1 MKLKQF
7 IPPIL
12 LELRHYSRQL
22 QEYENFEMAQADSLT
37 YEDSGVVE
45 IVSRKTQSFIK
56 SLTSDYVVNNRQIIQ
71 NMFVLQYVSAKRKP
85 IDVLELGGACGASYF
100 ELNHLLP
107 CHIKNWLIVETPAM
121 VAVGKKI
128 FENDKIKFFDDLQS
142 AVNQL
147 ENQDLLVA
155 QGVLQVIPEPLQS
168 FETLLKLGFPF
179 VYVSRQ
185 TVGED
190 IEQPIITKWLSDL
203 SAHGPSTKIPEGFQ
217 NRKTSQAFTIVP
229 AQELIRII
237 SENGYKIQFFFDE
250 TEDFKLIIGKKS
262 ITSKTIGFLLTRE
275 MP

>member
-22 QEYENFEMAQADSLT
+22 KEYENFEMAQADSLT

-45 IVSRKTQSFIK
+45 IVSLKTQSFIK

-85 IDVLELGGACGASYF
+85 IDVLELELGGACGASYF

-107 CHIKNWLIVETPAM
+107 YHIKNWLIVETPAM
-121 VAVGKKI
+121 AAVGKKI

-155 QGVLQVIPEPLQS
+155 QGVL
-168 FETLLKLGFPF
+168 
-179 VYVSRQ
+179 
-185 TVGED
+185 
-190 IEQPIITKWLSDL
+190 
-203 SAHGPSTKIPEGFQ
+203 
-217 NRKTSQAFTIVP
+217 
-229 AQELIRII
+229 
-237 SENGYKIQFFFDE
+237 
-250 TEDFKLIIGKKS
+250 
-262 ITSKTIGFLLTRE
+262 
-275 MP
+275 